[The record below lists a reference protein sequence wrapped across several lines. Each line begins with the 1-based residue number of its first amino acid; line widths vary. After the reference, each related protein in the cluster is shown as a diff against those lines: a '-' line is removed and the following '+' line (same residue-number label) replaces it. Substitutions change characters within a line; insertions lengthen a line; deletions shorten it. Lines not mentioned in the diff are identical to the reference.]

1 MSFISST
8 LEITIPE
15 FNEKYINGKT
25 ITFYIINVTD
35 NYSKEKWTLEKR
47 YSEIDNLYKTLLK
60 ILPNI
65 PSIPGKTLFKITD
78 FNQLQQRRIQLEN
91 FLKLC
96 SKRKDITTNESFKQ
110 FLELNKHSPQLT
122 FNPPEKIFELKELP
136 LGVRDFIFF
145 EEEKLI
151 YIICSDMNIASRVDA
166 YISNVNLPWEKK
178 TDSHITVGAIFTFK
192 IKENKNENNDKNDNN
207 NKNNISYEKIWVKSF
222 PEQTGVI
229 SFEKKSY
236 TLLIGLD
243 MGNIIIYRTNERS
256 NFLKYEEI
264 SNKKPHYGRVMGIGY
279 DYERGYIYSCS
290 SDKRFV
296 VSEINFNNETTI
308 TETLAGYT
316 NLIYDKKNERVFLT
330 NEAGVISIFLTKNF
344 PPNLVN
350 AIQTNSFN
358 CIRGLEINYIKQYIF
373 TATNKGNISILDL
386 GNVGKEKLIKEISY
400 FGGNIE
406 IRIIRYN
413 SIKNELYTGDQNG
426 KITIWSLK
434 KGESVYAWQAHNDA
448 ITQMYIDEEN
458 NILISGGKDK
468 KIIYWKLPENWINS
482 DLEKFEDEEMR
493 KINDEKAILKF
504 QNFKDDNDSDS
515 SDDSLN
521 GWDIRP

>member
-25 ITFYIINVTD
+25 VTFYLINITD

-47 YSEIDNLYKTLLK
+47 YSEIDNLYKSLIK

-65 PSIPGKTLFKITD
+65 PSIPGKTLFKISD
-78 FNQLQQRRIQLEN
+78 YNQLQQRRIQLEN
-91 FLKLC
+91 FLKTC
-96 SKRKDITTNESFKQ
+96 SQRKDITTNDSFKT
-110 FLELNKHSPQLT
+110 FLELDKHSPQLT
-122 FNPPEKIFELKELP
+122 FNPPVKIYELTELP

-145 EEEKLI
+145 EEQKLI
-151 YIICSDMNIASRVDA
+151 FIICCDMNIASRVDA
-166 YISNVNLPWEKK
+166 YLSNVNLPWEKK
-178 TDSHITVGAIFTFK
+178 TDAHITVGAVFAFK
-192 IKENKNENNDKNDNN
+192 INENKTDNVKNI
-207 NKNNISYEKIWVKSF
+207 KYEKVWAKSF
-222 PEQTGVI
+222 PEQTGVLY
-229 SFEKKSY
+229 FEKKS
-236 TLLIGLD
+236 LSILIGLD
-243 MGNIIIYRTNERS
+243 MGNIEVYRTNERS
-256 NFLKYEEI
+256 NYLKYEEI
-264 SNKKPHYGRVMGIGY
+264 ANKKPHFGRVMGIGY

-296 VSEINFNNETTI
+296 VSEINFENYTTI
-308 TETLAGYT
+308 TESLAGYT
-316 NLIYDKKNERVFLT
+316 NLIYDKKNERVFLS
-330 NEAGVISIFLTKNF
+330 NEAGVITIFITKTF

-350 AIQTNSFN
+350 AIQTNSYN
-358 CIRGLEINYIKQYIF
+358 CIRGLHIDYVKQYIF
-373 TATNKGNISILDL
+373 TATNRGNISVLDL

-400 FGGNIE
+400 FGGNLE

-434 KGESVYAWQAHNDA
+434 KGESIYAWQAHNGA
-448 ITQMYIDEEN
+448 ITQIYFDIDN
-458 NILISGGKDK
+458 NVLISGGKDK
-468 KIIYWKLPENWINS
+468 RIVYWKLPDNWINS
-482 DLEKFEDEEMR
+482 DLEKFENEEIK
-493 KINDEKAILKF
+493 KINDEKAILKY
-504 QNFKDDNDSDS
+504 QSIKKDIDDSDS

>member
-222 PEQTGVI
+222 PQQTGVI
-229 SFEKKSY
+229 SFEKKKLY
-236 TLLIGLD
+236 FI
-243 MGNIIIYRTNERS
+243 NWFR
-256 NFLKYEEI
+256 
-264 SNKKPHYGRVMGIGY
+264 YG
-279 DYERGYIYSCS
+279 
-290 SDKRFV
+290 
-296 VSEINFNNETTI
+296 
-308 TETLAGYT
+308 
-316 NLIYDKKNERVFLT
+316 
-330 NEAGVISIFLTKNF
+330 
-344 PPNLVN
+344 
-350 AIQTNSFN
+350 
-358 CIRGLEINYIKQYIF
+358 
-373 TATNKGNISILDL
+373 
-386 GNVGKEKLIKEISY
+386 
-400 FGGNIE
+400 
-406 IRIIRYN
+406 
-413 SIKNELYTGDQNG
+413 
-426 KITIWSLK
+426 
-434 KGESVYAWQAHNDA
+434 
-448 ITQMYIDEEN
+448 
-458 NILISGGKDK
+458 
-468 KIIYWKLPENWINS
+468 
-482 DLEKFEDEEMR
+482 
-493 KINDEKAILKF
+493 
-504 QNFKDDNDSDS
+504 
-515 SDDSLN
+515 
-521 GWDIRP
+521 

>member
-25 ITFYIINVTD
+25 VTFYLINITD

-47 YSEIDNLYKTLLK
+47 YSEIDNLYKSLLK

-91 FLKLC
+91 FLKTC
-96 SKRKDITTNESFKQ
+96 SQRKDITTNDSFKN
-110 FLELNKHSPQLT
+110 FLELDKHSPQLT
-122 FNPPEKIFELKELP
+122 FNPPTKIYELTELP
-136 LGVRDFIFF
+136 LGIRDFIFF
-145 EEEKLI
+145 EEQKLI
-151 YIICSDMNIASRVDA
+151 FIICCDMNIASRVDA
-166 YISNVNLPWEKK
+166 YLSNVNLPWEKK
-178 TDSHITVGAIFTFK
+178 TDAHITVGAVFAFK
-192 IKENKNENNDKNDNN
+192 INDNKKDNN
-207 NKNNISYEKIWVKSF
+207 NNFTYEKIWAKSF

-229 SFEKKSY
+229 NFEKKSLS
-236 TLLIGLD
+236 LLIGLD
-243 MGNIIIYRTNERS
+243 MGSIEIYRTSER
-256 NFLKYEEI
+256 NNYLRYDQI
-264 SNKKPHYGRVMGIGY
+264 AIKKPHYGRVMGIGY

-296 VSEINFNNETTI
+296 VSELNFENYTTI
-308 TETLAGYT
+308 TEILAGYT
-316 NLIYDKKNERVFLT
+316 NLIYDKKNERIFLS
-330 NEAGVISIFLTKNF
+330 NEAGVITIFITKNF
-344 PPNLVN
+344 PPILVN
-350 AIQTNSFN
+350 AIQTNSYN
-358 CIRGLEINYIKQYIF
+358 CIRGLHIDYIKQYIF
-373 TATNKGNISILDL
+373 TATNKGNISVLDL
-386 GNVGKEKLIKEISY
+386 GSVGKEKLIKEISY
-400 FGGNIE
+400 FGGNVE

-434 KGESVYAWQAHNDA
+434 KGESIYAWQAHNGA
-448 ITQMYIDEEN
+448 ITQIYFDIDN
-458 NILISGGKDK
+458 NVLISGGKDK
-468 KIIYWKLPENWINS
+468 RIVYWKLPDNWINS
-482 DLEKFEDEEMR
+482 DLEKFENEEIR
-493 KINDEKAILKF
+493 KINDQKAILKY
-504 QNFKDDNDSDS
+504 QNIKKDNDDSDS